1 MLLLLSHVKLG
12 SSEEMIRLLR
22 GNWLT
27 EIRKIEQELL
37 QKLDATIR
45 DDGIIDKLKH
55 IFSRDRYAEGII
67 PSSTKAI
74 SL

>member
-1 MLLLLSHVKLG
+1 MLLLLYVKMG

-22 GNWLT
+22 GNCLT
-27 EIRKIEQELL
+27 EIRKIEQELN
-37 QKLDATIR
+37 ATIR

-55 IFSRDRYAEGII
+55 MSRSICGGCYSII
-67 PSSTKAI
+67 NESN